1 MSGSDSSLDNV
12 LQHLFKFKPHI
23 YDISSFKLDH
33 YKIQKEKRYHEYG
46 NCIKATIFNN
56 SYCYWCPWAFLSY
69 EDYKGTRENP
79 IFTNDEK
86 KFLSN
91 LFSNHNFFTR
101 SFLKSS
107 YIAEIFD
114 GQDVGIIDIENNF
127 RSAASHAGRVEL
139 PIPISVNAFE
149 KQNYRPKSKLT
160 KLNFESIYEP
170 NLGFYASYCD
180 LDILESF
187 ISIKPFEKKEV
198 LERIKKIFDDLNKST
213 PSNIVVIHHCH
224 SLAHLMTS
232 HFENYCYQQQFFY
245 IIIFN
250 NEVSKMIGLEIGLA

>member
-1 MSGSDSSLDNV
+1 MSGSDSSLDN
-12 LQHLFKFKPHI
+12 LFKFKLKPDV

-46 NCIKATIFNN
+46 NCIKAIIFNN
-56 SYCYWCPWAFLSY
+56 SYCYWCSWAFLSSY
-69 EDYKGTRENP
+69 DDYKGTQDNP
-79 IFTNDEK
+79 IFTKDEK

-91 LFSNHNFFTR
+91 LFSNNNFFSE

-114 GQDVGIIDIENNF
+114 GQDVGIIDIENNL
-127 RSAASHAGRVEL
+127 RSAASYAGRVEL

-149 KQNYRPKSKLT
+149 KQSDRPYSKST

-187 ISIKPFEKKEV
+187 ISIEPYEKEEV
-198 LERIKKIFDDLNKST
+198 LDSIKKIFDDLNKST

-232 HFENYCYQQQFFY
+232 NFENYCYQQQFFY